1 MAELHVL
8 RVFCGDDGSG
18 GNPLG
23 VFLDGGSVP
32 EADRQAVAADLG
44 FSETVFVEDV
54 DSGRI
59 RIFTPAVEIPFAG
72 HPVVGTAW
80 LLQRERGGGPTRG
93 PPAGGTAG
101 LVRRERGGAPTLRPP
116 AGEVPVRS
124 DGEWTYAAGRPEWA
138 PQFEFVQLDSPE
150 EVEALDGSPRSD
162 VEIGMWAWIDEE
174 GGVLRERVFAE
185 PFGIPEDEATGAAAV
200 ALTARLGRSL
210 DIRQGRGSRIVT
222 QPLDDGTVELAGRV
236 ALEEVRDYSL

>member
-8 RVFCGDDGSG
+8 RVFLGDDGSG

-32 EADRQAVAADLG
+32 TAERQAVAADLG
-44 FSETVFVEDV
+44 FSETVFVDDV
-54 DSGRI
+54 ERGEI

-80 LLQRERGGGPTRG
+80 LLQRERGGVP
-93 PPAGGTAG
+93 
-101 LVRRERGGAPTLRPP
+101 VLRPP

-124 DGEWTYAAGRPEWA
+124 EEEWTYAAGRPEWA
-138 PQFEFVQLDSPE
+138 PEFEFVQLGSPA

-174 GGVLRERVFAE
+174 AGVLRERVFAE

-200 ALTARLGRSL
+200 ALTTRLGRAL
-210 DIRQGRGSRIVT
+210 DIRQGRGSRILT
-222 QPLDDGTVELAGRV
+222 EPLEDGMVQLAGRV
-236 ALEEVRDYSL
+236 ALDEVREYPRS

>member
-1 MAELHVL
+1 MPELHVL
-8 RVFCGDDGSG
+8 RVFCGDGGGG

-23 VFLDGGSVP
+23 VFLAGESVP
-32 EADRQAVAADLG
+32 DADRQPAATDLG
-44 FSETVFVEDV
+44 FSETVFVDDPER
-54 DSGRI
+54 GEI

-80 LLQRERGGGPTRG
+80 LLARERG
-93 PPAGGTAG
+93 A
-101 LVRRERGGAPTLRPP
+101 VSVLRPP

-124 DGEWTYAAGRPEWA
+124 EEEWTYAAGRPEWA
-138 PQFEFVQLDSPE
+138 PDFEFVELGSPAD
-150 EVEALDGSPRSD
+150 VEALDGSPRSD

-200 ALTARLGRSL
+200 ALTARLGRPL
-210 DIRQGRGSRIVT
+210 DIRQGKGSRIVT
-222 QPLDDGTVELAGRV
+222 RPLDDGMVELAGRV

>member
-8 RVFCGDDGSG
+8 RVFLGDDGGG

-23 VFLDGGSVP
+23 VFLEGGSVP
-32 EADRQAVAADLG
+32 PAERQAVAADLG
-44 FSETVFVEDV
+44 FSETVFVDDV
-54 DSGRI
+54 ERGEI

-80 LLQRERGGGPTRG
+80 LLQRERGGVP
-93 PPAGGTAG
+93 
-101 LVRRERGGAPTLRPP
+101 VLRPP

-124 DGEWTYAAGRPEWA
+124 EEEWTYAAGRPEWA
-138 PQFEFVQLDSPE
+138 PEFEFVQLGSPAE
-150 EVEALDGSPRSD
+150 IEALDGSPRSD

-174 GGVLRERVFAE
+174 AGVLRERVFAE

-200 ALTARLGRSL
+200 ALTTRLGRAL
-210 DIRQGRGSRIVT
+210 DIRQGRGSRILT
-222 QPLDDGTVELAGRV
+222 EPLEDGMVQLAGRV
-236 ALEEVRDYSL
+236 ALDEVREYPRS

>member
-8 RVFCGDDGSG
+8 RVFLGDDGGG

-23 VFLDGGSVP
+23 VFLEGGSVP
-32 EADRQAVAADLG
+32 PAERQAVAADLG
-44 FSETVFVEDV
+44 FSETVFVDDV
-54 DSGRI
+54 ERGEI

-80 LLQRERGGGPTRG
+80 LLQRERGGVP
-93 PPAGGTAG
+93 
-101 LVRRERGGAPTLRPP
+101 VLRPP

-124 DGEWTYAAGRPEWA
+124 EEEWTYAAGRPEWA
-138 PQFEFVQLDSPE
+138 PEFEFVQLGSPAE
-150 EVEALDGSPRSD
+150 IEALDGSPRSD

-174 GGVLRERVFAE
+174 AGVLRERVFAE

-200 ALTARLGRSL
+200 ALTARLGRAL
-210 DIRQGRGSRIVT
+210 DIRQGRGSRILT
-222 QPLDDGTVELAGRV
+222 EPLDDGMVQLAGRV
-236 ALEEVRDYSL
+236 ELDEVREYSR